1 MIRYDVRD
9 TDRSQSYPPGEP
21 GYSLADLV
29 DDAVGVLDATAT
41 ERAHVAGMS
50 TGGWIAQL
58 LALNHPERV
67 ATLTLIA
74 SRPSA
79 PSPVDDDLPGHHD
92 AVMDA
97 IRNTPAP
104 DWSDEQL
111 GK

>member
-1 MIRYDVRD
+1 MLSWSDELCYRLVADGRRVLRDDVRD
-9 TDRSQSYPPGEP
+9 TGRSESYPPGEP

-41 ERAHVAGMS
+41 ERAHVVGMS

-74 SRPSA
+74 SP
-79 PSPVDDDLPGHHD
+79 PNPPGPVHADLPEH
-92 AVMDA
+92 
-97 IRNTPAP
+97 P
-104 DWSDEQL
+104 
-111 GK
+111 